1 MGFSKN
7 TEYILAHENETAI
20 YKYLNYSSIT
30 IAYDNSG
37 NPYHYLGKFVRYSPL
52 VIGSDLIP
60 EGIII
65 FENGS
70 INTND
75 GPVLQYVR
83 SL

>member
-1 MGFSKN
+1 MEFSKN
-7 TEYILAHENETAI
+7 AEYIFVHENETTI
-20 YKYLNYSSIT
+20 YKYLNYSSVNIS
-30 IAYDNSG
+30 YDSSG

-52 VIGSDLIP
+52 VIGSDWIP
-60 EGIII
+60 QGIII

-75 GPVLQYVR
+75 NSVLQYVR

>member
-1 MGFSKN
+1 MGFSAN
-7 TEYILAHENETAI
+7 IEYIFVHENETAI
-20 YKYLNYSSIT
+20 YKYLNYSSVT

-52 VIGSDLIP
+52 VIGSDWIP

>member
-1 MGFSKN
+1 MDFCKN
-7 TEYILAHENETAI
+7 TNYILVHENETAI
-20 YKYLNYSSIT
+20 YKYLNYSSVKISH
-30 IAYDNSG
+30 DSSG

-52 VIGSDLIP
+52 VIGSDCIP

-70 INTND
+70 IYTND

>member
-1 MGFSKN
+1 MKFSAN
-7 TEYILAHENETAI
+7 TEYIFVHENETAI
-20 YKYLNYSSIT
+20 YKYLNYSSVT

-52 VIGSDLIP
+52 VIGSDWIP